1 MVLSHSSASQMGKLR
16 HGKAED
22 EWEDRAP
29 QRFQSQFST
38 TVLRWVL
45 AGPPQLPAPEGS
57 SHPPGI
63 FLEANLFGDGEG
75 QDEQEGGDADG
86 ELAVCVP
93 AAAPNFLR
101 LLHQSSNDCRDNQ
114 DGQVGPSS

>member
-1 MVLSHSSASQMGKLR
+1 M
-16 HGKAED
+16 
-22 EWEDRAP
+22 
-29 QRFQSQFST
+29 
-38 TVLRWVL
+38 LRWVL

-63 FLEANLFGDGEG
+63 FLEANLFGDGER
-75 QDEQEGGDADG
+75 QDEEEGGDADG

-101 LLHQSSNDCRDNQ
+101 LLHQSSNDCGDNQ
-114 DGQVGPSS
+114 DAQLGPSS